1 MGAYSRI
8 MVAYDGSDSS
18 QSALRYAGALAQACG
33 KCAVHVVNVMPSAEE
48 IGVDLLGQ
56 GGSRSGAGK
65 ILEEAV
71 AVANDAGFQIST
83 SSVQGRIFDKI
94 SEEADRTGC
103 ELIALGRRG
112 MTRLERMLMGSVT
125 ARVIGHTSKDVLV
138 VPRGMSFRS
147 DRIALATD
155 GSKYSD
161 AAVEQAL
168 WFAKRFK
175 SSITAVMV
183 AETHDQYMVEAPN
196 LLDVIIQQAEK
207 TLAEVARRVEA
218 EGIPIATL
226 VKEGEASRSI
236 LDVADQAGAD
246 IIFMGSHGRRGL
258 TRLLMGSIT
267 EKVIGQAKV
276 PVFVK
281 RM

>member
-1 MGAYSRI
+1 